1 MTSSTATA
9 RTEESTS
16 HFAQTDRYRI
26 HYHDV
31 GTGHPIVLLH
41 GSGPGATGWSNFWPN
56 IGHLATHHR
65 VIAVDMPGWG
75 KSDTPNSAVGW
86 DPVLDLVGLLD
97 LLEIDKAALVG
108 NSMGGMTSLG
118 TAVRFPERVSHVV
131 TMGAPSP
138 GANIFSPSG
147 VSEGM
152 KVLLNATSEPSPE
165 NLKRLVQIMCY
176 DQSMATD
183 ELAEMRYKAAV
194 ANRDHL
200 ASFFAMFTNPQVP
213 PFSEFFQLGPRVAE
227 ITAPTL
233 AIHGRDDRVLSYE
246 HSLRL
251 VATVANSR
259 LVLLNRCGHWAQIE
273 HADEFNRIVADF
285 VDNSTPAPR

>member
-1 MTSSTATA
+1 MTSPTAA
-9 RTEESTS
+9 VTEESTS
-16 HFAQTDRYRI
+16 RVVKTDRYRI
-26 HYHDV
+26 RYHDV
-31 GTGHPIVLLH
+31 GAGHPIVMLH

-56 IGHLATHHR
+56 ISYLAAHHR

-75 KSDTPNSAVGW
+75 QSDTPNSTTGW

-108 NSMGGMTSLG
+108 NSMGGMTSIG
-118 TAVRFPERVSHVV
+118 TAVRYPDRVSHLV

-138 GANIFSPSG
+138 GANIFTPTG

-152 KVLLNATSEPSPE
+152 KVLLHATNEPSPE

-176 DQSMATD
+176 DQTMATD
-183 ELAEMRYKAAV
+183 ELAERRYQAAI
-194 ANRDHL
+194 ANREHL
-200 ASFFAMFTNPQVP
+200 KSFFAMFTDPEVP
-213 PFSEFFQLGPRVAE
+213 PFGEYFRLGPRIAD

-251 VATVANSR
+251 VSTVANSR
-259 LVLLNRCGHWAQIE
+259 MVLLNRCGHWAQIE

-285 VDNSTPAPR
+285 VDN

>member
-1 MTSSTATA
+1 MTSPTTAVV
-9 RTEESTS
+9 TEESTS
-16 HFAQTDRYRI
+16 RFAKTDRYRI

-56 IGHLATHHR
+56 ISYLSAHHR

-75 KSDTPNSAVGW
+75 KSDTPNSTVGW

-97 LLEIDKAALVG
+97 SLGIEKATLVG
-108 NSMGGMTSLG
+108 NSMGGMTSIG
-118 TAVRFPERVSHVV
+118 TAVRFPERVSHLI
-131 TMGAPSP
+131 TMGAPTP
-138 GANIFSPSG
+138 GVNIVPATG

-152 KVLLNATSEPSPE
+152 KVLLHATSEPSPE

-183 ELAEMRYKAAV
+183 ELAELLYRAAI

-200 ASFFAMFTNPQVP
+200 KHFYAMFTNPEVP
-213 PFSEFFQLGPRVAE
+213 PFGEFFALGNRLAE

-233 AIHGRDDRVLSYE
+233 AIHGRDDRVLHYE

-251 VATVANSR
+251 VATVADSR
-259 LVLLNRCGHWAQIE
+259 LMLLSRCGHWAQIE
-273 HADEFNRIVADF
+273 HADEFNRTVAGF
-285 VDNSTPAPR
+285 VDNS

>member
-1 MTSSTATA
+1 MTSSNTADVTA
-9 RTEESTS
+9 ESTS
-16 HFAQTDRYRI
+16 RFAQTDRYRV

-56 IGHLATHHR
+56 IEYLAHAHR

-75 KSDTPNSAVGW
+75 QSDTPNTTVGW

-97 LLEIDKAALVG
+97 SLEIDKAALVG
-108 NSMGGMTSLG
+108 NSMGGMTTIG
-118 TAVRFPERVSHVV
+118 TAVRFPERVSHAI
-131 TMGAPSP
+131 TLGAPSP
-138 GANIFSPSG
+138 GANLFSPGG

-152 KVLLNATSEPSPE
+152 KVLLHATNEPSPQS
-165 NLKRLVQIMCY
+165 LKQLVQIMCY

-183 ELAEMRYKAAV
+183 ELAELRYQAAI

-200 ASFFAMFTNPQVP
+200 KSFFSMFTNPNVP
-213 PFSEFFQLGPRVAE
+213 PFSEYFQLAPRIAD
-227 ITAPTL
+227 ISAPSL
-233 AIHGRDDRVLSYE
+233 FIHGRDDRVLSYE

-251 VATVANSR
+251 VSTIANSR

-273 HADEFNRIVADF
+273 HADEFNRVVADF
-285 VDNSTPAPR
+285 VDH

>member
-1 MTSSTATA
+1 MTSSPTYEVTAA
-9 RTEESTS
+9 STS
-16 HFAQTDRYRI
+16 NFAQTDRYRI

-41 GSGPGATGWSNFWPN
+41 GSGPGATGWSNFSPN
-56 IGHLATHHR
+56 IGYLAQNHR

-75 KSDTPNSAVGW
+75 RSDTPNTTVGW
-86 DPVLDLVGLLD
+86 DPVLDLMGLLD
-97 LLEIDKAALVG
+97 LLEIDRAALVG

-118 TAVRFPERVSHVV
+118 AAVRFPQRVSHLV
-131 TMGAPSP
+131 TMGAPCP
-138 GANIFSPSG
+138 GANIFSPTG

-152 KVLLNATSEPSPE
+152 KVLLQATNEPSPE

-176 DQSMATD
+176 DQSLATD
-183 ELAEMRYKAAV
+183 ELAEVRYQAAI

-200 ASFFAMFTNPQVP
+200 DHFFAMFTNPKVP
-213 PFSEFFQLGPRVAE
+213 PFSEFFQLGSRVAD

-251 VATVANSR
+251 VSTVANSR

-273 HADEFNRIVADF
+273 HAAEFNRLVADF
-285 VDNSTPAPR
+285 VDN